1 MDAWLAHPAVRPFI
15 RVNAWEGVEWFHRE
29 SWDELI
35 AWTDRLEWMRGSA
48 TGDAP
53 PLEPT
58 DLARV
63 LEAAGAVAGYR
74 VDLLREALGAEPE
87 PGASEPEPGG
97 VRARARGVR
106 ARARSVR
113 ARARGVRARAAKS
126 AKTAKPK
133 DKDAKK
139 AKGKKGKRPKKA

>member
-1 MDAWLAHPAVRPFI
+1 
-15 RVNAWEGVEWFHRE
+15 
-29 SWDELI
+29 
-35 AWTDRLEWMRGSA
+35 MRGSA

-87 PGASEPEPGG
+87 PGASEPEPGASEPEPG
-97 VRARARGVR
+97 A
-106 ARARSVR
+106 SEPEPL
-113 ARARGVRARAAKS
+113 KS